1 MSSIRWALVGTSDF
15 ALEWIAP
22 ALARAKGS
30 SLAAVVSRDRSRAA
44 AAAAQV
50 GAAEAYASIEAI
62 DRDLVDGVVLVTPN
76 SAHAAGAIAA
86 LQRGLHVIVEKP
98 MSHSVAECE
107 QMIAAAETSGAMLA
121 VAHCMEWA
129 PPIVAARELLERSAI
144 GRVHRARIGAS
155 FLAEPGSLRRDGV
168 APDTGDAAR
177 FGALFDMGV
186 HAIDTI
192 IRLLGPVAIVR
203 SVRTDTGDADAVA
216 ELQLA
221 SGAAVELSSRW
232 SADENFLEIVG
243 TNGVLRSREWWGR
256 EFAGHL
262 EIEQSGATEQVP
274 LRRANVYDAQ
284 LSHLSDAASGRRA
297 PLTSARRGAANV
309 AVIEAVVR
317 SARSGE
323 PAPVAAPSGWL
334 G

>member
-86 LQRGLHVIVEKP
+86 LRRGLHVIVEKP

-107 QMIAAAETSGAMLA
+107 KMIAAAERSGTMLA

-129 PPIVAARELLERSAI
+129 PPIVAAI
-144 GRVHRARIGAS
+144 VPTRVSRFLTCASSCARTPSSSVSSSSCRMPSVAATAACSG
-155 FLAEPGSLRRDGV
+155 LR
-168 APDTGDAAR
+168 
-177 FGALFDMGV
+177 
-186 HAIDTI
+186 
-192 IRLLGPVAIVR
+192 PVANAL
-203 SVRTDTGDADAVA
+203 GDC
-216 ELQLA
+216 
-221 SGAAVELSSRW
+221 SGM
-232 SADENFLEIVG
+232 
-243 TNGVLRSREWWGR
+243 T
-256 EFAGHL
+256 
-262 EIEQSGATEQVP
+262 
-274 LRRANVYDAQ
+274 
-284 LSHLSDAASGRRA
+284 
-297 PLTSARRGAANV
+297 
-309 AVIEAVVR
+309 
-317 SARSGE
+317 
-323 PAPVAAPSGWL
+323 
-334 G
+334 